1 MNESKKTGWGGVRP
15 GAGRPKSA
23 TGVTMAV
30 YVPKEIAA
38 ETRQKAAARDESLSE
53 YVTGALVERN
63 RKEEREGDGSIRQ

>member
-30 YVPKEIAA
+30 YLPKEVADD
-38 ETRQKAAARDESLSE
+38 TRRNAAARDESVSE

-63 RKEEREGDGSIRQ
+63 RKEEREGKK

>member
-1 MNESKKTGWGGVRP
+1 MTESKKTGWGGVRP

-38 ETRQKAAARDESLSE
+38 ETRRNAAARDESLSE
-53 YVTGALVERN
+53 YVTGALVARN
-63 RKEEREGDGSIRQ
+63 ENEEREGKK